1 MANESII
8 KLFESNKVRILWNET
23 EEKYYFSVADI
34 VQALTDTVN
43 PTDSI
48 QKMKSRDKEL
58 NKG

>member
-34 VQALTDTVN
+34 VQALTDTVK
-43 PTDSI
+43 PTDYI